1 MNFINYI
8 LLLQLAFLFING
20 CMPEDT
26 PVAPFNRGNE
36 RISVAEMGQDYLN
49 QIYFSLDKDSTVK
62 QNTYPIWDLA
72 FSCDENHF
80 HIYLNSARF
89 MRAYDFG
96 EVDFSSINLK
106 KIINL
111 PEDSWKHDKPDG
123 TFDSTA
129 IGNWWILKNDSI
141 ISKGHIYVID
151 RGFDEK
157 KNSGGYIKMSILGF
171 KNNKYTIRYSNPDGS
186 AENTVEIEKR
196 PNKNHI
202 FFNFNEGGKILDLE
216 PDNSDWDLNFT
227 RFTELLTDNAGN
239 PMWYLVTTVLI
250 NTKYVR
256 AGLLSTKK
264 DFSEVS
270 IEDTASVKLSN
281 LRNSIGYEWK
291 GYDFVGTNTYTVFPE
306 KIYILQDT
314 KGFYWKLHFIEFFN
328 DKGEKGFPKFEYKKL

>member
-141 ISKGHIYVID
+141 ISKGHTYVID

-281 LRNSIGYEWK
+281 LRNSFGYEWK

-314 KGFYWKLHFIEFFN
+314 KGFYWKLHFIDFFN